1 MAPPPTPLPTLR
13 GSPSL
18 LAHGSRRS
26 TRIPKPTRKASS
38 ANEYETTAS
47 KSSSSRS
54 SRKRRYSAMN
64 LQQHEPETELVV
76 DPASTEAAS
85 TYTGF
90 SEATKNAIR
99 AIEGEVCWHCGNAFG
114 GLEFAHV
121 LEAKERVVAL
131 QLLNEGKLN
140 LTSLAQKENGIHLC
154 TMCHTAFDA
163 VARPGWVFYPANLS
177 FFLNWERNDFHRR
190 QRHFDKEGNFPHRA
204 PPTIE
209 QYKDQCSGLY
219 NAVILADFGPQKPG
233 GPAFFVPGP
242 SICVPTAKAWH
253 GDPMATLVRAFRV
266 LGPNTRLFPPQL
278 LELSELYQDNDVA
291 AKTVLLIPNK
301 SGSRPGPYSDGT
313 DHEGP
318 PIASAHHSTHA
329 GGAPATQGPGVSRG
343 RGYGG
348 RSGGRGRGRGGAHTA
363 TRGAWTREAQT
374 RETLIREALTP
385 TRSSQKRQFDW
396 SDIEAAQ
403 QRARAK
409 VREYPWVWGPNATSE
424 DRIEHQATIE
434 NLEWEGKRKRKRST
448 ARISQQPLKH
458 AANQKRC
465 RVAGKGRE
473 GSAAS
478 KHLQAVYGGAGVED
492 QGGEGRIKDWLSR
505 TS

>member
-1 MAPPPTPLPTLR
+1 MAPPPTPLPTLQN
-13 GSPSL
+13 SQSL
-18 LAHGSRRS
+18 LSHGSRRS
-26 TRIPKPTRKASS
+26 TRIPKPSRKVSS
-38 ANEYETTAS
+38 AHKSKTTAS
-47 KSSSSRS
+47 KSSSSPS
-54 SRKRRYSAMN
+54 SRKRRYSAVN
-64 LQQHEPETELVV
+64 LQQHEPDTALVG
-76 DPASTEAAS
+76 DPALLIEAAT

-99 AIEGEVCWHCGNAFG
+99 AIEGE
-114 GLEFAHV
+114 
-121 LEAKERVVAL
+121 VAL

-163 VARPGWVFYPANLS
+163 VARPGWVFYPASLS
-177 FFLNWERNDFHRR
+177 YFLNWERNDFRRR
-190 QRHFDKEGNFPHRA
+190 QRHFATKGNFPHRA
-204 PPTIE
+204 PPTTE
-209 QYKDQCSGLY
+209 QYQEQCGGLY

-253 GDPMATLVRAFRV
+253 GDPMATLARAFRV

-291 AKTVLLIPNK
+291 AKTVLLTPNK
-301 SGSRPGPYSDGT
+301 RGNRPGPGSDGT
-313 DHEGP
+313 DHGGP
-318 PIASAHHSTHA
+318 PMTSTLHSVHA
-329 GGAPATQGPGVSRG
+329 GGAQASQGPSASRG
-343 RGYGG
+343 RGHD
-348 RSGGRGRGRGGAHTA
+348 RRNVGRGRGRGGAHMA
-363 TRGAWTREAQT
+363 TREAWTREAQT
-374 RETLIREALTP
+374 REAQTR
-385 TRSSQKRQFDW
+385 TRSSQKHPFDW

-424 DRIEHQATIE
+424 DRMEYQTTIE

-448 ARISQQPLKH
+448 ARASQQPLKH

-465 RVAGKGRE
+465 RVAGRGRE
-473 GSAAS
+473 RSAAS
-478 KHLQAVYGGAGVED
+478 KHLQAVCGGGGIED
-492 QGGEGRIKDWLSR
+492 QGREGRIKDWLSR